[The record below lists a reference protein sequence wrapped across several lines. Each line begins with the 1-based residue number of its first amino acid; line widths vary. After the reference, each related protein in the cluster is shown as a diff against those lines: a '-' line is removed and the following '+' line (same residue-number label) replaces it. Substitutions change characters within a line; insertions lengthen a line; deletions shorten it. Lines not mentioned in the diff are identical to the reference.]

1 MNAESV
7 GQGPRPEHNGDMSTR
22 ASKPHSSARP
32 TVAGSSARPTV
43 ADSSAQP
50 TVPTPLPGLVG
61 FAAALR
67 EAGLR
72 CDAHRV
78 RAYLDAVDQVDIAD
92 PRRLYWAGRVALCSE
107 PDDIPRYDEAFAAW
121 FRDEPPVRQ
130 RNALPVPTPPRIA
143 ALVTQPSGTGE
154 GTETQDPLS
163 VAATDAEVLRHRDL
177 AELTKAERRHL
188 RELLDTLRPVP
199 APRPSLRYRTARR
212 GRLDASRTLRAMLAG
227 GGEPGRL
234 VHARRRTRARRTVF
248 LIDVSG
254 SMKPYAD
261 ALLRF
266 AHVVVRAAPSDVEV
280 FTLGTRLTRVTRQL
294 RQRDPERAMLDAAG
308 AVPDFAGGTRL
319 GETLRVFLDR
329 WGQRGLARRAT
340 VVVFS
345 DGWERGDTTPL
356 GEASARLSRLAHRVF
371 WVNPHAGHD
380 GYEPVQSGIAAVL
393 PHVDRLL
400 AGHSLA
406 TLERLLREIAHA

>member
-1 MNAESV
+1 MT
-7 GQGPRPEHNGDMSTR
+7 TR
-22 ASKPHSSARP
+22 APL
-32 TVAGSSARPTV
+32 
-43 ADSSAQP
+43 DSPSD
-50 TVPTPLPGLVG
+50 PLPGLVG

-78 RAYLDAVDQVDIAD
+78 QAYLDAVAHVDVAE
-92 PRRLYWAGRVALCSE
+92 PRQLYWAGRLALCAE
-107 PDDIPRYDEAFAAW
+107 PDDLPRYDEAFAAW

-130 RNALPVPTPPRIA
+130 RNVLPVPTPPRIA
-143 ALVTQPSGTGE
+143 ALLTGPSDAGTSE
-154 GTETQDPLS
+154 GQDEQVS
-163 VAATDAEVLRHRDL
+163 VAASDAEILRHRDL
-177 AELTKAERRHL
+177 AELTKEERRHL
-188 RELLDTLRPVP
+188 RELLDTLSPVP
-199 APRPSLRYRTARR
+199 ARRPSLRYETSRR
-212 GRLDASRTLRAMLAG
+212 GSLDARRTLRAMLAD
-227 GGEPGRL
+227 GGEPLRL
-234 VHARRRTRARRTVF
+234 VRARRRTRPRRTV
-248 LIDVSG
+248 LLVDVSG

-266 AHVVVRAAPSDVEV
+266 AHVVVRATPSDVEV
-280 FTLGTRLTRVTRQL
+280 FTLGTRLTRVSRQL

-308 AVPDFAGGTRL
+308 AVADFAGGTRL

-329 WGQRGLARRAT
+329 WGQRGMARRAT

-345 DGWERGDTTPL
+345 DGWERGDTRLL
-356 GEASARLSRLAHRVF
+356 GDQAARLRRLAHQVL
-371 WVNPHAGHD
+371 WVNPHAGHE

-393 PHVDRLL
+393 PHVDGLL